1 MMEAVLKIV
10 RFSIVFNLCLDET
23 LIYRFKN
30 QISSLVI
37 DITESDEADSIE
49 IIRLIFT
56 NICVM
61 FTNLRYLNFG
71 RSLKRCRQLSFGSY
85 GTSPLSVSSSTLS
98 ELHIYLP
105 RFIDCLYL
113 LDGRFNQLHTLYVH
127 ITFIYVPYETINNKV
142 YYFEKYL

>member
-1 MMEAVLKIV
+1 MMEAISKIV

-56 NICVM
+56 HICVM
-61 FTNLRYLNFG
+61 FTNFRYLNFG
-71 RSLKRCRQLSFGSY
+71 PSLNRCQQLSFRSLL
-85 GTSPLSVSSSTLS
+85 TS
-98 ELHIYLP
+98 I
-105 RFIDCLYL
+105 
-113 LDGRFNQLHTLYVH
+113 
-127 ITFIYVPYETINNKV
+127 
-142 YYFEKYL
+142 